1 MCSAPAKLIIKH
13 RFDEGSFVFKVNEN
27 TEERAFEV
35 DFLNCV
41 VDKEDNFRVVDSD
54 SHFSS
59 FFGVHPSKIHQGKL
73 FLQEIIN
80 PSERQEVLSKICK
93 KDSPYI
99 YMDFDVVKKDGRRD
113 YVHCTAQNYE
123 NSSLCRLVFAD
134 VSRSREK
141 TEKIR
146 EQAREVNH
154 LIDLVS
160 GGVCLFRVT
169 PNMHFEAL
177 YLNEACCR
185 LFGTDKESFNSKVH
199 RIDELIHPEDKT
211 LVFQAVGR
219 AMATGEEIDLEYR
232 VMPHKNSYIWCK
244 CNAAVHKRDEDG
256 SPIFHA
262 VFTDITRIK
271 EAEKKADEANDKLI
285 NLLKNLNG
293 AIFFTTPEKPF
304 ACDLISGDFVRL
316 IQYTRAD
323 FFEKLSGDLSRLIP
337 QPVKPLED
345 DIRKQI
351 SEGGKSEITYKI
363 SAKGSKTVCVK
374 DSRKLITQE
383 DGSSALICELFV
395 QEP

>member
-1 MCSAPAKLIIKH
+1 MMIKH

-41 VDKEDNFRVVDSD
+41 VDKEDNFRVIDSD

-73 FLQEIIN
+73 FLQEIII
-80 PSERQEVLSKICK
+80 PPERQEVLSKICK

-99 YMDFDVVKKDGRRD
+99 YMDFDVIKKDGRRD
-113 YVHCTAQNYE
+113 FVHCTAQNYE

-141 TEKIR
+141 TEKLR

-160 GGVCLFRVT
+160 GGVCLFKVT

-185 LFGTDKESFNSKVH
+185 LFATDKDSFNSKAY

-244 CNAAVHKRDEDG
+244 CNAAVHKKDEDG

-271 EAEKKADEANDKLI
+271 DAEKKADEANDKLV

-304 ACDLISGDFVRL
+304 ICDLISGDFVRL
-316 IQYTRAD
+316 IQYSRSD

-337 QPVKPLED
+337 QPSEPLED

-351 SEGGKSEITYKI
+351 SKGGKSEITYKI

-395 QEP
+395 CE